1 MNFGERFDT
10 EVFDPCRQS
19 ADCPADHVC
28 IPFFVDPP
36 RSDGGVRAR
45 NAVAPSTAGSR

>member
-19 ADCPADHVC
+19 ADCPADQVC

-36 RSDGGVRAR
+36 RSVCFPVCGP
-45 NAVAPSTAGSR
+45 PS